1 MVSAVSNTTH
11 RDRTSTETPHRRLF
25 VRDLF
30 RVMTRAFS
38 SIRGT
43 ETSATATST
52 VVGATCS
59 AAFSEDRKTVDSRQQ
74 TANGNSLA
82 GGPCQAVCCLLTS
95 GDQGFGAVRP
105 ISRILML
112 MSHRYH
118 RLRTKTRKIHPP
130 PWIKYA
136 ESVG

>member
-74 TANGNSLA
+74 TAT
-82 GGPCQAVCCLLTS
+82 VW
-95 GDQGFGAVRP
+95 QGVLVRLFVVYEP
-105 ISRILML
+105 QE
-112 MSHRYH
+112 
-118 RLRTKTRKIHPP
+118 
-130 PWIKYA
+130 IKDSA
-136 ESVG
+136 RSV